1 LYFFRNMNT
10 NTSSNSLVVALFLLL
25 VVSSHLNVECYK
37 KETSSLEEDRENNDE
52 HTEFYANQHN
62 CLLPH
67 TWLGSW
73 SFNSVDQAQTQL
85 KTGSSPHHPLI
96 RNRIDRIGFLNKGN
110 CVMSRQEKYF
120 FYDNVNKC
128 HRCLF
133 VIQRHYNVLQYRE
146 SKFD

>member
-1 LYFFRNMNT
+1 MNVRN
-10 NTSSNSLVVALFLLL
+10 SNSHILTVALLLLL
-25 VVSSHLNVECYK
+25 VVCSHLNIECYK
-37 KETSSLEEDRENNDE
+37 SSPELDKEEENDE
-52 HTEFYANQHN
+52 LFANQHN
-62 CLLPH
+62 CLLPQ

-73 SFNSVDQAQTQL
+73 SFNSGTDQAQTQS
-85 KTGSSPHHPLI
+85 KPGGSSPNYPLK

-110 CVMSRQEKYF
+110 CVMSRQERYF

-146 SKFD
+146 SKFVQLMLV